1 MSEGLGGKKIPLG
14 GHKTTDGRLSGR
26 GDNIQGA
33 QSGTAKVN
41 VAAYGGGKHELNARF
56 RKGATTARTAMPRT
70 SAPPK
75 IDFTKGG

>member
-1 MSEGLGGKKIPLG
+1 MADELGGKKIPLG

-33 QSGTAKVN
+33 HSGTAKVKTSPF
-41 VAAYGGGKHELNARF
+41 GGGKHRLNQKF
-56 RKGATTARTAMPRT
+56 ITGALTARTAMPRS

-75 IDFTKGG
+75 TDFTKGA